1 MSTLIFAHGD
11 ADGIV
16 SAALTLAAIG
26 NGKMFFSH
34 PVGLY
39 EDMLHNINHENK
51 VFILD
56 IALSEKHLEELLKL
70 IKNLSERGIEVTY
83 IDHHPEPLSIKL
95 KEFPMN
101 IVHDENV
108 STSELTFKFFENI
121 LDNDMSRVAI
131 YGAISDYLDETP
143 WVKKALEDWDK
154 RTIYFEA
161 GVLSQGLEGARKL
174 YDFKRRVVK
183 HLSENRLPS
192 EMSEL
197 IIRAL
202 METVSEEEMRLSI
215 KDQAKALENIAYVI
229 NPKGSLTRAATY
241 VKAYLRKPVG
251 IAIET
256 RRNIAILSV
265 RCSSRKI
272 NLNVL
277 LRRVALE
284 FEGSGGGHPLAA
296 GARIPL
302 EKLDMFLKK
311 LDNEIATLLSSI
323 SSVNSI

>member
-1 MSTLIFAHGD
+1 
-11 ADGIV
+11 
-16 SAALTLAAIG
+16 
-26 NGKMFFSH
+26 MFFSH